1 MTTEEQ
7 RALLAE
13 LEANDPAPKP
23 LRPGDLTVKV
33 VVTEM
38 GLGEAAARSW
48 LGKQVKAGRLIIVPA
63 INVETGSRVK
73 AYRKV

>member
-1 MTTEEQ
+1 VTTEEQ

-23 LRPGDLTVKV
+23 LRPGDLTVQV
-33 VVTEM
+33 VVAEM

-48 LGKQVKAGRLIIVPA
+48 LARQVRDGRLITIPA
-63 INVETGSRVK
+63 INVATGSRVK